1 MSEQTNE
8 VVNLLRGFARKLAS
22 APERM
27 TTTDGQEGITTSK
40 AQAQKDSGEGDL
52 KQDLPVDGTVRI
64 SDSIGEGATSAT
76 TADGCGG
83 VTTAPGSTAKYSGGE
98 GDIKQDIAPDG
109 MPRKSAR
116 VEAIRNALLGKNPEL
131 APTKSAAPTSAPE
144 VAVEPAKQ
152 AAGEPKIELS
162 NDLLAK
168 IASQILSTE
177 EGINFVYG
185 MQEKAAGAQAA
196 RQELETALQA
206 AEYYDQVEHV
216 KSAALNDVFS
226 KAAAIHDELSQLITE
241 EEADEILKT
250 AALHQAAILGF
261 EDEILKSAYVAGM
274 DDAALMEAAGEAGE
288 GEAGEEEVGELPMS
302 GEEGLG
308 EEEVLQILAELI
320 ESGELTEEEVMQA
333 ISEAEGQ
340 NEGEAE
346 AAPNADAAAADGA
359 AA

>member
-1 MSEQTNE
+1 MPEQTNE

-27 TTTDGQEGITTSK
+27 TTTDGQGGITTSK
-40 AQAQKDSGEGDL
+40 EQATKDPGEEDL
-52 KQDLPVDGTVRI
+52 KQDLPADGTVRI
-64 SDSIGEGATSAT
+64 SDSIGEGATTAT
-76 TADGCGG
+76 TADGTGG
-83 VTTAPGSTAKYSGGE
+83 ITTAPGTTAKYSGGE

-131 APTKSAAPTSAPE
+131 APTKSAAPVETPA
-144 VAVEPAKQ
+144 VAEEAAKQ
-152 AAGEPKIELS
+152 AAGESAIELS
-162 NDLLAK
+162 SDLLAK

-177 EGINFVYG
+177 EGINFVYS
-185 MQEKAAGAQAA
+185 MQEKSAGAQAA

-206 AEYYDQVEHV
+206 AEYFDQVEHV

-274 DDAALMEAAGEAGE
+274 DDAALMEAAGEAKAAE
-288 GEAGEEEVGELPMS
+288 GGEEAEDEEAGELPMS
-302 GEEGLG
+302 GEEGLD

-333 ISEAEGQ
+333 IAGAEG
-340 NEGEAE
+340 EDAAAE
-346 AAPNADAAAADGA
+346 AAVA
-359 AA
+359 

>member
-1 MSEQTNE
+1 MPEQTNE

-27 TTTDGQEGITTSK
+27 TTTDGQGGITTNK
-40 AQAQKDSGEGDL
+40 AQATKDPGEGDL
-52 KQDLPVDGTVRI
+52 KQDLPTDGTVRM
-64 SDSIGEGATSAT
+64 SDSIGEGATTAT
-76 TADGCGG
+76 TADGTGG
-83 VTTAPGSTAKYSGGE
+83 ITTAPGTTATYSGGE
-98 GDIKQDIAPDG
+98 GDIKQDTAPDG
-109 MPRKSAR
+109 APRKSAR
-116 VEAIRNALLGKNPEL
+116 VEAIRNALIGNNPEL
-131 APTKSAAPTSAPE
+131 APTKSATPTAPAATP
-144 VAVEPAKQ
+144 AVTEEAAKQ
-152 AAGEPKIELS
+152 AAGESAIELS
-162 NDLLAK
+162 SDLLAK

-177 EGINFVYG
+177 EGINFVYS
-185 MQEKAAGAQAA
+185 MQEKSAGAQAA

-206 AEYYDQVEHV
+206 AEYFDQVEHV

-274 DDAALMEAAGEAGE
+274 DDAALMEAAGEAKAAE
-288 GEAGEEEVGELPMS
+288 GGEEDEAGELPMS
-302 GEEGLG
+302 GEEGLD

-333 ISEAEGQ
+333 IAGAEG
-340 NEGEAE
+340 E
-346 AAPNADAAAADGA
+346 DAAAADGA
-359 AA
+359 VA